1 MWDIFYT
8 PMVETMG
15 YLMQVYYF
23 ITYLNAG
30 YFFIHPWLKPWAIKI
45 TFPFSFSNSHQLHLR
60 IPRCI
65 NNVRHD

>member
-1 MWDIFYT
+1 
-8 PMVETMG
+8 MVETMG

-23 ITYLNAG
+23 IPMVETMGYLNVG
-30 YFFIHPWLKPWAIKI
+30 YFFLHPWLKPWAIKI